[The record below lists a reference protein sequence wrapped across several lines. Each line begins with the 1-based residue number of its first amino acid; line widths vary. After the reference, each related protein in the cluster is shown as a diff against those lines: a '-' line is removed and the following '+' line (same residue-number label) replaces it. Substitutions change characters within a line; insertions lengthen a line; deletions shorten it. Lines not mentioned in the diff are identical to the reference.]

1 MTHTSKFRSTRLPLV
16 LFTALTLIGFT
27 GLLQTTQPLAGSL
40 AAQQSPVTP
49 QASGSA
55 AGTSVTGSQKQAD
68 KKQAAK
74 KQSDKKQATVFQLR
88 EVRRGVFESPAG
100 LLYLPGSEEGHRI
113 DHVMQHLADNPRKK
127 LHGVFEGDRNRW
139 LATID
144 EAWQKSATGGPLV
157 RRQQQNNRTV
167 TTVNLQRRLGYVGG
181 SEGAGKRNPEC
192 RMVRIV
198 TENRREVIT
207 AYPVQAF

>member
-1 MTHTSKFRSTRLPLV
+1 
-16 LFTALTLIGFT
+16 
-27 GLLQTTQPLAGSL
+27 
-40 AAQQSPVTP
+40 
-49 QASGSA
+49 
-55 AGTSVTGSQKQAD
+55 
-68 KKQAAK
+68 
-74 KQSDKKQATVFQLR
+74 
-88 EVRRGVFESPAG
+88 SPAG

-113 DHVMQHLADNPRKK
+113 DHVLQHLEDNPRKK

-144 EAWQKSATGGPLV
+144 EAWKKSTAGGPLV
-157 RRQQQNNRTV
+157 KRQQQNNRTV

-181 SEGAGKRNPEC
+181 SEGARKRNPEC
-192 RMVRIV
+192 RLVRIV